1 MLDRRDFTRLMLS
14 GAAGLALPNR
24 AFGLTRGS
32 QERYFTWQQVA
43 SGVHAAIGGGG
54 NVLLVADGGEA
65 LISDAKN
72 LGLGHTLRRE
82 AEALGTPITVAV
94 NTHHHGD
101 HTGGNIAFAGD
112 LPLIANPNA
121 RRRILQQAEG
131 VAGTTND
138 RLSQMIDRMSR
149 EGEDPRVIEDLRAEA
164 TAIDAAYPE
173 AMSPNETFEVER
185 EVWVGSRVV
194 LLRHVGPGHTDGDVF
209 LHLPDVNVIHTGD
222 LLFVGRHGFMDQNG
236 GVDSEGWQRSVQ
248 AMLALCD
255 SETVVVSGHGDVV
268 GRAGLERQYEYF
280 NQLRAAV
287 EAAVAEGR
295 SREEVEALRPESL
308 ADISG
313 NPNRNLGVVY
323 DEVTGG

>member
-1 MLDRRDFTRLMLS
+1 MRRQDT
-14 GAAGLALPNR
+14 
-24 AFGLTRGS
+24 
-32 QERYFTWQQVA
+32 YFTWEQVA
-43 SGVHAAIGGGG
+43 PGVRAAIGGGG
-54 NVLLVADGGEA
+54 NVLLVSDGGEA

-101 HTGGNIAFAGD
+101 HTGGNIAFAED

-121 RRRILQQAEG
+121 RRRIQQQAESI
-131 VAGTTND
+131 AGATND
-138 RLSQMIDRMSR
+138 RLSQMIDRMSQ
-149 EGEDPRVIEDLRAEA
+149 EGADGRVIDDIRTEA
-164 TAIDAAYPE
+164 MEIEAAYPE
-173 AMSPNETFEVER
+173 AMSPNDTFDVER
-185 EVWVGSRVV
+185 ELQVGSRTV
-194 LLRHVGPGHTDGDVF
+194 LLTHVGAGHTDGDIF
-209 LHLPDVNVIHTGD
+209 LHLPEVNLIHTGD

-236 GVDSEGWQRSVQ
+236 GVDSEGWQRSVRT
-248 AMLALCD
+248 MIDLCD
-255 SETVVVSGHGDVV
+255 SSTVVVSGHGEIVD
-268 GRAGLERQYEYF
+268 RSGLERQYEYF

-295 SREEVEALRPESL
+295 SKEEVQALRPESL

-323 DEVTGG
+323 DEVTGA